1 MAYTWVILTAYKSW
15 DDPPSRMMMEA
26 STQMSPLQ
34 PQSWWYNKDPR
45 VWKEHMEG
53 HLKLQADAQRE
64 ASEIYPFAG
73 PGLPPTRVQ
82 VPRTRQ
88 KRYEKF
94 FGEKM
99 VQWSGYAD
107 APERT
112 KGVKPV
118 VDKIQIS
125 THAIGEKV
133 GLVDPLTKPHSGN
146 PRVTEWFPRGS
157 PKLKKD
163 WGGTARARVPTGT
176 ALDAANALIHRSAR
190 LTPPPLESVVRL
202 VNQRKLFFP
211 LGKPMVGCCW
221 TNLGYSS
228 HAYHSSL
235 VLADS
240 DRFSDMIFGEII
252 ATSHDLT
259 PKGSWWREIPFFQ
272 ENPRWWITI
281 FWPDDIEQSDSCII
295 EIYLSLWPS
304 QHPPSKLPRPETK
317 GSIAGLK
324 VNQWWLMAPEYV
336 YSKLNR
342 GKSD

>member
-1 MAYTWVILTAYKSW
+1 M
-15 DDPPSRMMMEA
+15 
-26 STQMSPLQ
+26 
-34 PQSWWYNKDPR
+34 
-45 VWKEHMEG
+45 
-53 HLKLQADAQRE
+53 
-64 ASEIYPFAG
+64 
-73 PGLPPTRVQ
+73 
-82 VPRTRQ
+82 
-88 KRYEKF
+88 
-94 FGEKM
+94 
-99 VQWSGYAD
+99 
-107 APERT
+107 
-112 KGVKPV
+112 

-202 VNQRKLFFP
+202 VNQRKFFFP

-240 DRFSDMIFGEII
+240 DRFSDMISGEII

-304 QHPPSKLPRPETK
+304 QQPPSKLPRPETK
-317 GSIAGLK
+317 GSIAGLTK